1 MSVLGVSNRQRL
13 IGRSFRKS
21 DAVTARKVE
30 ESDYEI
36 ALRIEKLSESAGTNR
51 RIRKGLRRRRSPQS
65 GQKQREGKE
74 KVSGDVDCRGDARMK
89 GIRKVLRGDADRRRD
104 ARMNRGIRRVS
115 EETQIAAET
124 QERREE

>member
-1 MSVLGVSNRQRL
+1 MSVLGVSDRQRF

-30 ESDYEI
+30 ESHYEI

-51 RIRKGLRRRRSPQS
+51 RIRR
-65 GQKQREGKE
+65 
-74 KVSGDVDCRGDARMK
+74 
-89 GIRKVLRGDADRRRD
+89 VL
-104 ARMNRGIRRVS
+104 

-124 QERREE
+124 QERREG

>member
-1 MSVLGVSNRQRL
+1 
-13 IGRSFRKS
+13 
-21 DAVTARKVE
+21 
-30 ESDYEI
+30 
-36 ALRIEKLSESAGTNR
+36 
-51 RIRKGLRRRRSPQS
+51 
-65 GQKQREGKE
+65 
-74 KVSGDVDCRGDARMK
+74 MK